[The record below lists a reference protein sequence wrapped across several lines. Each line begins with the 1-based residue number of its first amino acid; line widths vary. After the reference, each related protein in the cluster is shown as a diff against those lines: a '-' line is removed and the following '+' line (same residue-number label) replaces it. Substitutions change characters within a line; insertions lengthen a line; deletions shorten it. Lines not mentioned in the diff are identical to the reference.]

1 VEAAVPS
8 GKMLTVNSMENT
20 SLTKVERPTTAFL
33 PHKAGT
39 FMQVDNDG
47 NDGGWS
53 KLTPAQ
59 METASASFDGGYYK
73 TTNPELHLDA
83 QTPFEH
89 YLTVGWRQGRN
100 PNASFRTIN
109 HLIANPQL
117 IGSGVHPLLHHLFG
131 EIWDTFASSA
141 AVPGHHED
149 EPARSQLVLAGKDD
163 HSSAD
168 LPTTHIAPIKP
179 LSEEDA
185 FNGLSQEEIDR
196 LQTEFDAGYYL
207 TENADVRIS
216 GVDPFLHYMT
226 LGWLERRNPSTDFS
240 TKFYLDL
247 YTDIATSGM
256 NPFVHWALH
265 GKQELR
271 AAISFRQKM
280 AKKHYAPK
288 ISAIVPNYN
297 HGRFLAQRLDSILS
311 QTYPNI
317 EITVL
322 DDCSS
327 DNSREVIDGYV
338 ERYPGRIRTMYN
350 ETNSGG
356 VFNQWRKGV
365 SSVDG
370 EIIWICESDDFCEPD
385 FAEKLVPYFADDSV
399 QVAFGRILETDIDG
413 SPNLWLDTY
422 REHAEAGIWGNHLV
436 RPAADWFAHG
446 FGVSNLIANVG
457 GCLFRRSPIQLH
469 VWQEAAT
476 YRVVG
481 DWYLYLQIAGGGQ
494 IAWEPEAISYFR
506 RHGSNTSS
514 SSFNGTG
521 FYSELERV
529 MLEMRKTWDIPHSTV
544 IKFYNNIL
552 EQYRYFKVDDLHGP
566 LDLHCSL
573 DKMLSVTR
581 RKGHILLSMLG
592 FVPGGGENFPI
603 QLANSLVNAGWIVSI
618 LIFVS
623 DEMNEQM
630 RASLN
635 PAVSVYDAAWVTEYN
650 CERFIREA
658 GISLIHSHT
667 VGAEMHFY
675 HMWSLDPDVPYLVT
689 LHGSYEAS
697 DIPPEM
703 MARITESVDH
713 FVYTADKNLLPLHGQ
728 NIATD
733 RFTKMANAMPIDPL
747 PFPQTRQEMGISE
760 EAVVFTLVA
769 RGIKR
774 KGWRA
779 AIAAFCKIRK
789 QNPRQPMHLCLVGE
803 GDEPA
808 AHRKAYGNDPDI
820 SFLGYQARIHG
831 LYRLSD
837 VAIVPT
843 RFAGESYPLCIIQA
857 LQVGTPMI
865 ASDVGEISNMIE
877 DQAGVCGGII
887 VEAVRN
893 TSQFIDAFAEAMERI
908 LNDRLRQTLA
918 DAAQELGRKYD
929 MGPLV
934 DIYNNLYTQII
945 GSPKS
950 DVVTHAE

>member
-1 VEAAVPS
+1 
-8 GKMLTVNSMENT
+8 
-20 SLTKVERPTTAFL
+20 
-33 PHKAGT
+33 
-39 FMQVDNDG
+39 MQFHIDRS
-47 NDGGWS
+47 DGGWNQ
-53 KLTPAQ
+53 LTPRQ
-59 METASASFDGGYYK
+59 IETAYASFDTDYYLSS
-73 TTNPELHLDA
+73 NCDLELRSQSA
-83 QTPFEH
+83 FEH
-89 YLTVGWRQGRN
+89 YLARGWRQGRN
-100 PNASFRTIN
+100 PNGFFRTLDYLIAHP
-109 HLIANPQL
+109 HLIS
-117 IGSGVHPLLHHLFG
+117 SGQHPFLHHLFG
-131 EIWDTFASSA
+131 ESLAEVVDRALAPTQHDA
-141 AVPGHHED
+141 AQHEATGDLQLPVLTQPHHRAEA
-149 EPARSQLVLAGKDD
+149 ELTPHVGA
-163 HSSAD
+163 
-168 LPTTHIAPIKP
+168 IKP
-179 LSEEDA
+179 LSEEEA
-185 FNGLSQEEIDR
+185 LRGLSQEEIAR
-196 LQTEFDAGYYL
+196 LQAEFDSGFYL
-207 TENADVRIS
+207 AQYPDVRILET
-216 GVDPFLHYMT
+216 DPFMHYMT
-226 LGWLERRNPSTDFS
+226 LGWLERRNPSSDFS

-247 YTDIATSGM
+247 YTDIAASGM

-280 AKKHYAPK
+280 AKRHYSPK
-288 ISAIVPNYN
+288 VSAIVPNYN

-365 SSVDG
+365 SGVDG
-370 EIIWICESDDFCEPD
+370 ELVWICESDDFCEPD
-385 FAEKLVPYFADDSV
+385 FVEKLVPNFADDSV
-399 QVAFGRILETDIDG
+399 QMAFGRILETDIDG
-413 SPNLWLDTY
+413 AANLWLDTY
-422 REHAEAGIWGNHLV
+422 REHAEAGIWGAHLV

-457 GCLFRRSPIQLH
+457 GCLFRRSPIPLH

-514 SSFNGTG
+514 SSFNGTR

-529 MLEMRKTWDIPHSTV
+529 MIEMRKTWDIPHSTV

-552 EQYRYFKVDDLHGP
+552 EQYRYFSVEEVHGS
-566 LDLHCSL
+566 LDLHCNL
-573 DKMLSVTR
+573 NKMLAVTR
-581 RKGHILLSMLG
+581 QRRHILLAMLG

-603 QLANSLVNAGWIVSI
+603 QLANSLIEAGWIVSM

-623 DEMNEQM
+623 DEMNEHM

-650 CERFIREA
+650 CERFIRET
-658 GISLIHSHT
+658 GVSLIHSHT

-675 HMWSLDPDVPYLVT
+675 HMWNLDPQIPYLVT

-703 MARITESVDH
+703 MVRITESVDH
-713 FVYTADKNLLPLHGQ
+713 FVYTADKNLLPLEGQ
-728 NIATD
+728 GIAAD

-760 EAVVFTLVA
+760 DAIVFTLVA

-779 AIAAFCKIRK
+779 AIEAFCKLRK
-789 QNPRQPMHLCLVGE
+789 RNPGRPMHLCLVGE
-803 GDEPA
+803 GDEPT
-808 AHRKAYGNDPDI
+808 AHRMVHGNDPDI

-857 LQVGTPMI
+857 LQVGTPVV
-865 ASDVGEISNMIE
+865 ATDVGEISNMIE
-877 DQAGVCGGII
+877 NEAGVRGGLI
-887 VEAVRN
+887 VKAVRD
-893 TSQFIDAFAEAMERI
+893 TDRFIDAFAEGMQSI
-908 LNDRLRQTLA
+908 LDDRMRHDLA
-918 DAAQELGRKYD
+918 QNAQELGHKYD
-929 MGPLV
+929 MAPLV
-934 DIYNNLYTQII
+934 GIYGDLYSRTIVQ
-945 GSPKS
+945 S
-950 DVVTHAE
+950 DPASIAVAA